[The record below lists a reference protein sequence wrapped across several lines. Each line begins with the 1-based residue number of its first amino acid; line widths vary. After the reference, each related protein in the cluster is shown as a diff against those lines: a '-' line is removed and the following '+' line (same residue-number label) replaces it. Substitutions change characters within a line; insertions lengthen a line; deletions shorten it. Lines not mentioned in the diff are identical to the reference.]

1 MINKN
6 ETVVIC
12 EKPSQARNIRA
23 AIGDNFGKILP
34 AQGHLLRLEMP
45 EEINPAWSRWNY
57 DILIPENRR
66 FNYRPSEG
74 GGKDARLRDIEIALK
89 SAKSVIIA
97 TDCDREGE
105 GIGRELLL
113 YHNFDGEILR
123 AMFSAED
130 KKTLT
135 KAFNNLKPAADYDR
149 LYEAFYARAAVDKA
163 CNLTLTRVVTVR
175 FKKPGAKGAIGV
187 GRVMSPTL
195 AIVCRRQREIEAF
208 ETRPFYEIT
217 MKLAGDKGKVAVHF
231 RPKGDG
237 RIYEEHEALALVDA
251 AKVWQGPLKVV
262 CEEKKQAP
270 PKFFDLPTLQKEA
283 GKKGFTAS
291 RTLEVAQSLYEK
303 HKIITY
309 PRAAVRSLPE
319 VMIPDAQS
327 LLDQLKK
334 MPHLSQIPLAT
345 AVIRKGRPGY
355 FSDKALEGESH
366 HALIPNLAV
375 AEYFPVLYERLD
387 EDHRTLF
394 DLITRSYIEGVGED
408 NVYDQTT
415 LTAEVLS
422 GAKPYSFSEI
432 GKITRQEGWKGLFP
446 KSDKDA
452 KGKKA
457 DKDVTLAPINDGD
470 IMTSEG
476 AKSALKKTTPPK
488 PYGEGDLINAM
499 QNAWKFV
506 DNEAERERLKMA
518 KGIGTPATRDQ
529 IIENLKQKCFE
540 IKRKKIY
547 ATRYGMRLFELLETN
562 LPEIVDPGA
571 TARMELFLDSIQLG
585 ENSADEVFDQAIER
599 LRNMVDQIQNSYRST
614 ELTKNHPPS
623 DKMLG
628 FARRLAAEKN
638 IPLPPAAMVDF
649 AVCRLF
655 IDNNVE
661 AAPEDGSPTQRQL
674 GYARTLEK
682 QIGDVIPEETL
693 KSAETLRLWID
704 QAKVKA
710 PPRLASEKQMI
721 WVTKLVGQGEAAP
734 AGYPE
739 KVTADA
745 ASQFLDK
752 AFNKNKPGGGQGPVN

>member
-23 AIGDNFGKILP
+23 AIGDNYGKIVA

-45 EEINPAWSRWNY
+45 EEINPAWRRWNY
-57 DILIPENRR
+57 DILIPDNRR
-66 FNYRPSEG
+66 FDYRPSDG
-74 GGKDARLRDIEIALK
+74 GGKDARLREIKIALRQ
-89 SAKSVIIA
+89 AKSVIIA

-113 YHNFDGEILR
+113 YYKFEGEVLR

-135 KAFNNLKPAADYDR
+135 KAFNALKPATEYDR

-217 MKLAGDKGKVAVHF
+217 MNLAGERGTVAVHY
-231 RPKGDG
+231 RPKGTG
-237 RIYEEHEALALVDA
+237 RIYEETEAQNLVSA
-251 AKVWQGPLKVV
+251 AQNWQGPLAVI
-262 CEEKKQAP
+262 CEEKKAAP

-283 GKKGFTAS
+283 GKKGFSAS
-291 RTLEVAQSLYEK
+291 RTLEIAQSLYEK

-319 VMIPDAQS
+319 VMVDDVQNLLNQVKNIPDFAS
-327 LLDQLKK
+327 
-334 MPHLSQIPLAT
+334 IPLDK
-345 AVIRKGRPGY
+345 AVIRKSRPGY

-375 AEYFPVLYERLD
+375 AEHFPVLYSRLD

-394 DLITRSYIEGVGED
+394 DLIIRSFLEAIAED
-408 NVYDQTT
+408 HVFDQTT
-415 LTAEVLS
+415 MSAEVK
-422 GAKPYSFSEI
+422 AHERAYVFSEV
-432 GKITRQEGWKGLFP
+432 GKITRTPGWTELFP
-446 KSDKDA
+446 KASEEK

-457 DKDVTLAPINDGD
+457 KGDKDVTLAPIKDGD
-470 IMTSEG
+470 IMTSQG
-476 AKSALKKTTPPK
+476 ASSALKKTTPPK
-488 PYGEGDLINAM
+488 PYGEGELINAM

-506 DNEAERERLKMA
+506 ENDAEKERLKMA

-547 ATRYGMRLFELLETN
+547 ATKYGMRLFELLESN
-562 LPEIVDPGA
+562 LPELIDPGA

-585 ENSADEVFDQAIER
+585 ENTADEVFDQAITR
-599 LRNMVDQIQNSYRST
+599 LRHMVGQIQNSYRST

-623 DKMLG
+623 DKMIG
-628 FARRLAAEKN
+628 FARRIATEKN
-638 IPLPPAAMVDF
+638 IPLPPAAQTDF

-661 AAPEDGSPTQRQL
+661 PAPEDGSPTGRQIS
-674 GYARTLEK
+674 YARTLAE
-682 QIGDVIPEETL
+682 QTGESIPEEAE
-693 KSAETLRLWID
+693 KSADLLSQWID
-704 QAKVKA
+704 RVKPKA
-710 PPRLASEKQMI
+710 PPRMASEKQMI
-721 WVTKLVGQGEAAP
+721 WITKLVNEGATAP
-734 AGYPE
+734 EGYPDT
-739 KVTADA
+739 VSA
-745 ASQFLDK
+745 AAANAFLDK
-752 AFNKNKPGGGQGPVN
+752 AFNKNSPKEN

>member
-23 AIGDNFGKILP
+23 AIGDNYGRIVA

-45 EEINPAWSRWNY
+45 EEINPAWRRWNY
-57 DILIPENRR
+57 DILVPENRR
-66 FNYRPSEG
+66 FDYRPSDG
-74 GGKDARLRDIEIALK
+74 GGKEARLREIESALRQ
-89 SAKSVIIA
+89 AKSVIIA

-113 YHNFDGEILR
+113 YYKFEGEILR

-135 KAFNNLKPAADYDR
+135 KAFNNLKPAAEYDR

-195 AIVCRRQREIEAF
+195 AIVCRRQKEIEAF
-208 ETRPFYEIT
+208 EIRPFYEIT
-217 MKLAGDKGKVAVHF
+217 MNLTGERGKVAVHY
-231 RPKGDG
+231 RPKGAG
-237 RIYEEHEALALVDA
+237 RIYEESEARSLVA
-251 AKVWQGPLKVV
+251 AAETWQGPLSVI
-262 CEEKKQAP
+262 CEEKKAAP

-283 GKKGFTAS
+283 GKKGFSAS
-291 RTLEVAQSLYEK
+291 RTLEIAQSLYEK

-319 VMIPDAQS
+319 VMIDEVQN
-327 LLDQLKK
+327 LLDQVKTI
-334 MPHLSQIPLAT
+334 PAFSAIPLEKPI
-345 AVIRKGRPGY
+345 IRKGRPGY

-375 AEYFPVLYERLD
+375 AEHFPVLYSRLD
-387 EDHRTLF
+387 ADHKALF
-394 DLITRSYIEGVGED
+394 DIITRSFLEAVAD
-408 NVYDQTT
+408 DHVFDQTT
-415 LTAEVLS
+415 MTAEVS
-422 GAKPYSFSEI
+422 VADKKYSFSEI
-432 GKITRQEGWKGLFP
+432 GKITRTPGWTDLFP
-446 KSDKDA
+446 KEVA
-452 KGKKA
+452 PQKGKKVE
-457 DKDVTLAPINDGD
+457 KEVILAPIDNGD
-470 IMTSEG
+470 PMTSEG

-488 PYGEGDLINAM
+488 PYGEGELINAM

-506 DNEAERERLKMA
+506 ENEEEKERLKMA

-547 ATRYGMRLFELLETN
+547 ATNYGMRLYELLEAN
-562 LPEIVDPGA
+562 LPELVDPGA

-585 ENSADEVFDQAIER
+585 QNTADDVFEQAIER

-623 DKMLG
+623 DKMIG
-628 FARRLAAEKN
+628 FARRIAAEKK
-638 IPLPPAAMVDF
+638 IPLPPAALTDF

-661 AAPEDGSPTQRQL
+661 PAPEDGSPSERQL
-674 GYARTLEK
+674 GFARTLSE
-682 QIGDVIPEETL
+682 QTAEPIPEGAL
-693 KSAETLRLWID
+693 GSAEILGQWID
-704 QAKVKA
+704 RVKSKA
-710 PPRLASEKQMI
+710 PPRMASEKQMV
-721 WVTKLVGQGEAAP
+721 WVIKMVEEGMAAP
-734 AGYPE
+734 DGYPD
-739 KVTADA
+739 KVTAAA
-745 ASQFLDK
+745 ASAFLDK
-752 AFNKNKPGGGQGPVN
+752 AFNRNQPNGG